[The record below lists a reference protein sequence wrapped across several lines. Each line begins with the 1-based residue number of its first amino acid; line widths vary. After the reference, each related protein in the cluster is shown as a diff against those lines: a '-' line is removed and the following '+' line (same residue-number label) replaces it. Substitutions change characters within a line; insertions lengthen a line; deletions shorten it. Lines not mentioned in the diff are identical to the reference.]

1 LEASFSVAAY
11 IMASLEDTHDPTAVA
26 LRAVLEE
33 RDVRHQVGR
42 CLTNLVTEVVEAA
55 DLSHALQAHLQQA
68 AAAQQAAAWQQA
80 LAESYQERQRQVTT
94 ALPLAD
100 ALVEDLITT
109 SRQLG
114 RYQALQ
120 AQHETL
126 LSDHDACVA
135 QLLQAQD
142 QIRWLEEEKLRQP
155 VGQEP
160 PEIMYTTTAESETS
174 PVAAQPQPSPPSV
187 PDISS
192 SALSSLPVVEK
203 TVLVAKE
210 TTADLKVKTAPLETV
225 SEIPVSLPMVSEA
238 TTEPPALQAV
248 VSLEAADSADSAGR
262 PPCLEDLSD
271 IILMQTFSYLD
282 ALEILNTAQISV
294 RMYRKVDALFGL
306 GGPGP
311 QASDNTTIS
320 TVDDEEGST
329 GNSITALTEVLP
341 TATDR
346 SATPV
351 ASGGLSLMPSSPGAT
366 TTTSGTAAG
375 SATPKTGTAS
385 SATTTATTKD
395 PLSLPP
401 LTPPSGKQNASAV
414 MQNVFGFLQPRSRG
428 LTTPPR
434 SNRAGSSNSG
444 SNGMMN
450 ATTANAV
457 ASKLTDTE
465 LNAIVGMMERMR
477 QKEALADKLKS
488 ENAKLKADLDGTES
502 VKEFLVARVRE
513 MEESSVRQE
522 DMEIKVAQQI
532 ASDQE
537 VIAFLDARVQ
547 SLEQGAAALEAE
559 RTNATTAMA
568 TLQKNLEQKTSVL
581 QDMLQFER
589 ERFIEYEK
597 DAKTTKKVL
606 VKEIKLCRNQIV
618 ALAAERDAYKEQNQ
632 TLQKAVLHTNGDR
645 IYA

>member
-1 LEASFSVAAY
+1 LAASCRRDR
-11 IMASLEDTHDPTAVA
+11 MASSFPDAHDPTAAA

-33 RDVRHQVGR
+33 RDIRHQVGR
-42 CLTNLVTEVVEAA
+42 CLTDVVTEVAEAA
-55 DLSHALQAHLQQA
+55 DLSKALQAHLASA
-68 AAAQQAAAWQQA
+68 AAAHQATAWQQA
-80 LAESYQERQRQVTT
+80 LAESYDARQRQIHT

-120 AQHETL
+120 AQHQTL

-135 QLLQAQD
+135 QLLAAQD
-142 QIRWLEEEKLRQP
+142 QIRWMEEETLRQP
-155 VGQEP
+155 EEP
-160 PEIMYTTTAESETS
+160 PLITYSATADSESS
-174 PVAAQPQPSPPSV
+174 FPPQPSPPSV
-187 PDISS
+187 PD
-192 SALSSLPVVEK
+192 LSSRTFDEEKPVGETAV
-203 TVLVAKE
+203 VAEAEE
-210 TTADLKVKTAPLETV
+210 TTTAPMVVPTGALATV
-225 SEIPVSLPMVSEA
+225 AEIPVSPPVASQPPR
-238 TTEPPALQAV
+238 TTTTPDPPALQAV
-248 VSLEAADSADSAGR
+248 VSLEAADSSAGR

-271 IILMQTFSYLD
+271 PIMMHTFGFLD

-306 GGPGP
+306 GGGP
-311 QASDNTTIS
+311 LASDNTTIS
-320 TVDDEEGST
+320 TVDDDASAGGHSLT
-329 GNSITALTEVLP
+329 TEVP
-341 TATDR
+341 STTVTDR

-351 ASGGLSLMPSSPGAT
+351 ASGSLSLMPASPGAT
-366 TTTSGTAAG
+366 TSATAAG
-375 SATPKTGTAS
+375 SATPKAGTAAAS
-385 SATTTATTKD
+385 TTTSS

-401 LTPPSGKQNASAV
+401 LTPPSSGKQNASAV

-428 LTTPPR
+428 LGTPPR
-434 SNRAGSSNSG
+434 STRTGSSG
-444 SNGMMN
+444 SSSSHGMMN
-450 ATTANAV
+450 ATTANSV

-477 QKEALADKLKS
+477 QKEALADRLKS

-502 VKEFLVARVRE
+502 VKEFLVARVRD

-547 SLEQGAAALEAE
+547 ALEQGAAALETE
-559 RTNATTAMA
+559 RTDATTAMA
-568 TLQKNLEQKTSVL
+568 TLRSQLEQKTSVL

-618 ALAAERDAYKEQNQ
+618 ALQAERDAYKEQNQ
-632 TLQKAVLHTNGDR
+632 TLQKAVLHTSGDR